1 MHAGEPGL
9 ADPGEV
15 APWVYAIEQ
24 FWDDPA
30 FEAKHR
36 GRALQEATRW
46 NRHDLAER
54 YEQFFSRL
62 TAEVNSPADWPVPQ
76 HARFTDELVG
86 LSS

>member
-1 MHAGEPGL
+1 MAVVPFVPHVPFV
-9 ADPGEV
+9 P
-15 APWVYAIEQ
+15 
-24 FWDDPA
+24 PA

-46 NRHDLAER
+46 NHHDLAER

-62 TAEVNSPADWPVPQ
+62 TVEFNPPADWPLSQ